1 MHSDTLTE
9 YVLVNYRWV
18 FVVFFLLPCTVL
30 GKIWAVFE
38 KKSWSRRRRSTGLD
52 HEKKVEDIQCE
63 VRHKNFHAPGRVMCT
78 ARPSWKSMTIA
89 EMTYKK
95 RMFNI
100 NVHLDEMISIDSH
113 NRKVRV
119 EPSITV
125 GQLIPILIQSGWT
138 VPVALELEDLTI
150 GGLVMGIGLES
161 SSFKF
166 GLFHKTCTR
175 YELVTAD
182 GDLITCSESEN
193 SDVFR
198 CIPFSYGTLGFL
210 TAIDIRIIPAKKYVR
225 LQYRPIRSLEKI
237 QSSLIAE
244 TLDVENN
251 DFIELLMFGKNEGV
265 LMTGQMTDGDQN
277 TKNVNKIGRFY
288 KPWFFKHVE
297 SLLLS
302 QKHTE
307 EYIPL
312 KDYYFRHN
320 NSLFW
325 EVQDIIPFGNHPLF
339 RYLLGWIMP
348 AKVALL
354 KLTQTD
360 TIKQL
365 YDKHHFID
373 DFILPISNLKES
385 VEKFH
390 EHLNIYPI
398 WVCPTVLNPG
408 NGLVHSHA
416 PVDKMYI
423 DIGLYG
429 EPKVSNFNSSIVK
442 NLELFVL
449 KLKGFKMMY
458 IGTYLNEYE
467 FKKMFNH
474 YLYQSIR
481 IQLNCI
487 HNFPEVYDKVNK
499 KVRR

>member
-1 MHSDTLTE
+1 MHSNSLME
-9 YVLVNYRWV
+9 YVLVNFRWV
-18 FVVFFLLPCTVL
+18 FVVFFLLPCTMM
-30 GKIWAVFE
+30 GKVWATFE
-38 KKSWSRRRRSTGLD
+38 KNAWSRRRSTGLD
-52 HEKKVEDIQCE
+52 HEKKVENIQCE
-63 VRHKNFHAPGRVMCT
+63 VRHRKVYAPNHVMCT
-78 ARPSWKSMTIA
+78 ARPSWRSMTLA

-95 RMFNI
+95 CMFNI
-100 NVHLDEMISIDSH
+100 NVHLDKMISIDSH
-113 NRKVRV
+113 NRTVRV

-182 GDLITCSESEN
+182 GDLITCSEAEN
-193 SDVFR
+193 PDVFES
-198 CIPFSYGTLGFL
+198 IPFSYGTLGFL
-210 TAIDIRIIPAKKYVR
+210 TAIDIRIMPAKKYVR
-225 LQYRPIRSLEKI
+225 LQYRPISSLEKI
-237 QSSLIAE
+237 QSSLISE
-244 TLDVENN
+244 TLDTENN
-251 DFIELLMFGKNEGV
+251 DFVELLMYSKNDGV
-265 LMTGQMTDGDQN
+265 LMTGKMTDGNQSM
-277 TKNVNKIGRFY
+277 KNVNEIGRFY

-297 SLLLS
+297 SFLLS
-302 QKHTE
+302 QRNAE

-325 EVQDIIPFGNHPLF
+325 EVQDIIPFGNHIVF

-360 TIKQL
+360 TIKKL
-365 YDKHHFID
+365 YDEHHFID
-373 DFILPISNLKES
+373 DFILPISCLKKS

-398 WVCPTVLNPG
+398 WVCPAVLNPG
-408 NGLVHSHA
+408 YGLVHSHA
-416 PVDKMYI
+416 SVDNMYI

-429 EPKVSNFNSSIVK
+429 EPNVSNYNSGIAK
-442 NLELFVL
+442 DLELFVL

-458 IGTYLNEYE
+458 VGTHLNRNE

-474 YLYQSIR
+474 CLYQSVR
-481 IQLNCI
+481 MQLNCEY
-487 HNFPEVYDKVNK
+487 NFPEVYDKVNK